1 MEPGIFAKTVAV
13 SKEEP
18 DPVLAR
24 HADHP
29 KAENRVDHALDFCCA
44 MRAFL
49 KELK

>member
-29 KAENRVDHALDFCCA
+29 KAENQVDYPADFSCV